1 MQNYKNYLQIGV
13 IVSLSVLMTGCMGCT
28 RVTPGY
34 AGILSTVA
42 GTDRGL
48 KDVAVGPAWV
58 FYNPFTQSVFE
69 YPTSAKTAVWTHN
82 LDEGNK
88 VNEEITFTNKDKMQ
102 IAADISLAY
111 QVLPDKI
118 PAFYLKF
125 RSDDL
130 QTFTDGIMRNW
141 AREKFDNVAGKYG
154 VNEIMGDNAVFLK
167 EVRDQLQRELD
178 NVGVQLI
185 QFGFIGAPR
194 PPAAVQQS
202 FNESV
207 QATQIA
213 TKKQNELIQTQAD
226 AAKAVASAKG
236 RAEATLV
243 EAEAQA
249 KSNRLL
255 SESITPTLV
264 NYRMLDKWDGRL
276 PQVQSGGGGGGGGI
290 MLQLPQK

>member
-1 MQNYKNYLQIGV
+1 MKNQ
-13 IVSLSVLMTGCMGCT
+13 LMIITVPLISMMLTGCMGCS
-28 RVTPGY
+28 RVSPGFV
-34 AGILSTVA
+34 GVKSTVV
-42 GTDRGL
+42 GSDRGL
-48 KDVAVGPAWV
+48 QDVAVGPAWV
-58 FYNPFTQSVFE
+58 FYNPFTESIFE

-111 QVLPDKI
+111 QVLPNKV

-167 EVRDQLQRELD
+167 EVRDQLQKELD
-178 NVGVQLI
+178 NIGVQLI

-194 PPAAVQQS
+194 PPGAVQQS

-264 NYRMLDKWDGRL
+264 NYRMLDKWNGVL
-276 PQVQSGGGGGGGGI
+276 PQVQSGSGLMI
-290 MLQLPQK
+290 QLPK